1 MLTRTFVHLPG
12 VSYATEARWWREG
25 IVDWGEFLAR
35 AEGGQSPRSGASR
48 PPTPLGPVARRGCPP
63 ARAKRG
69 KGAERQR
76 WEREPPLQNARHLLH
91 APLVAEA
98 QERLRARDYRY
109 FGRVLASR
117 DQWRAVSAFGDRIGY
132 LDIET
137 TGGTEGDDITVIGL
151 ADGAQIQTFVKG
163 QNLDDFPEALARFD
177 LLVTFFGT
185 GFDLPI
191 CKRRFPELPF
201 DQLHVDL
208 CYALKRLGYRGGLKK
223 IEVELGLARSDET
236 QGLSGWDA
244 VRLWREYRRGSREAL
259 DILLAYNREDVLNMR
274 HLLAFTVER
283 LSRQAMER

>member
-12 VSYATEARWWREG
+12 VGYSTEARWWREG
-25 IVDWGEFLAR
+25 VTDWSEFLTR
-35 AEGGQSPRSGASR
+35 AGVG
-48 PPTPLGPVARRGCPP
+48 
-63 ARAKRG
+63 
-69 KGAERQR
+69 
-76 WEREPPLQNARHLLH
+76 EPPLHAARHALH

-98 QERLRARDYRY
+98 QERLAARDHRY

-117 DQWRAVSAFGDRIGY
+117 DHWRAVPEFGDRIGY

-151 ADGAQIQTFVKG
+151 ADETGMQTFVKG
-163 QNLDDFPEALARFD
+163 RDLDAFPEALAPFA

-185 GFDLPI
+185 GFDVPML
-191 CKRRFPELPF
+191 KRRFPGLPF

-223 IEVELGLARSDET
+223 IEVELGMTRSTET
-236 QGLSGWDA
+236 KGLSGWDA
-244 VRLWREYRRGSREAL
+244 VRLWQEHRRGSREAL
-259 DILLAYNREDVLNMR
+259 ELLLAYNREDVQNMR
-274 HLLAFTVER
+274 PLLTFALEG